1 MLLSLESPNA
11 FMLGRSKR
19 WKYVNKIVIG
29 SVPKLSNNYEYRRLI
44 AWSNSQEAGTA
55 GLKVAV
61 SERDSVKQLQEIFK
75 KEPVYNCY
83 PLCIRQG
90 SAIENCET
98 VSGKNICV
106 SMK

>member
-1 MLLSLESPNA
+1 MLLSLESPNV

-61 SERDSVKQLQEIFK
+61 SERDSVNQLQGIFK

-83 PLCIRQG
+83 PLCICQG